1 MLEIT
6 GIVLATVAAAAAL
19 YGAVRLGT
27 VVRRYFQ
34 HQATQH
40 PIRDIQSSP
49 RQLPIEAPRKVIPVA
64 VIAEEAARQAAT
76 PAQRTSRSSRRP
88 PTCSNTLRGQ
98 DP

>member
-1 MLEIT
+1 M
-6 GIVLATVAAAAAL
+6 AAAAAL

-64 VIAEEAARQAAT
+64 VIAEEAARPGGDTSAAHQT
-76 PAQRTSRSSRRP
+76 RSSRRP
-88 PTCSNTLRGQ
+88 RTGSNTLRGQ